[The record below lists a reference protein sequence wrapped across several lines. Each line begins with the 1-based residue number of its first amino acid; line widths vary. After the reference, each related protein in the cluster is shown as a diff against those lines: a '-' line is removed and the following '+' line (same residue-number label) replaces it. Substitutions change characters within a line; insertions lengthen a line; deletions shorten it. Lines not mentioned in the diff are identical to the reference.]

1 MGSLAQDLRF
11 ATRSLA
17 RRPGFAAVAVLTLA
31 LGIGANSAIISVADA
46 VLLRDPPWAEPDRLA
61 LILGRR
67 AAAGADRLPLSFPN
81 FADFAERARSFDGI
95 AAWNSSPGTT
105 LPLTGRGEAEQVRY
119 AAVSASL
126 FDVLGVRP
134 AIGRGFSTGDDV
146 EGAAVVVVGH
156 DFWVRRL
163 GADPDA
169 IGAPLRLDGRMYTVI
184 GVLPA
189 DFRFIEWPAP
199 PQVWLPLM
207 ADPSVP
213 VGNRSPRWARGAS
226 YLGVVGRLSA
236 DASLASAQ
244 AEIDAL
250 ARAIAAENPG
260 MNRDLSFRVVAL
272 REQVVGGLRAT
283 LRLLLAAVA
292 LVLLIACANVAN
304 LLLARGAG
312 RAREIAVRFALG
324 ASRRRV
330 VAQLL
335 AESLVLATAGGLL
348 GVVFAAWAVDLLAAN
363 PFAAPDPFVP
373 FAVDPARIGIDGR
386 VLAFTLL
393 LTVLT
398 AALFGLAPALH
409 GARRAPFDALRE
421 GGRASPSPAAR
432 RARDV
437 LVIAEVA
444 LAVPLLT
451 GAALLVT
458 SLTRLQRVDAG
469 FDPGSTVAAE
479 LDVRGGRYATP
490 AHVAAFYDALLARV
504 AAIPGVAAAGA
515 VERLPLTGPQQS
527 TDFRIEGEAPVEAG
541 ARPNVAYASVTPGA
555 LATLRVPLRAGRA
568 FSGADDAQAARVALI
583 NEAAA
588 ARFFPGVD
596 PVGRRI
602 ALTVE
607 ALRFGPDGPPA
618 IDFDSAF
625 REIVGVVADVRHE
638 GLAVPPQ
645 PAFYVPF
652 AQRPQGDM
660 SVVVRAAAGTVGLAG
675 ALREAVR
682 AVDRDQ
688 PVVAMTTLDDVV
700 ARALGAPR
708 LRTHLL
714 STFALLAAAL
724 AAIGLYGVLAFAV
737 SQRMHELGVRIA
749 FGARPREIFG
759 LVTARALRLAATG
772 IVLGV
777 IAAAALTRLL
787 ASLLFEVD
795 PLDPLAFAAAPALL
809 LAVALLASIGPAR
822 RATRVDPLVAL
833 RAE

>member
-1 MGSLAQDLRF
+1 
-11 ATRSLA
+11 
-17 RRPGFAAVAVLTLA
+17 
-31 LGIGANSAIISVADA
+31 
-46 VLLRDPPWAEPDRLA
+46 
-61 LILGRR
+61 
-67 AAAGADRLPLSFPN
+67 
-81 FADFAERARSFDGI
+81 
-95 AAWNSSPGTT
+95 
-105 LPLTGRGEAEQVRY
+105 
-119 AAVSASL
+119 
-126 FDVLGVRP
+126 
-134 AIGRGFSTGDDV
+134 
-146 EGAAVVVVGH
+146 
-156 DFWVRRL
+156 
-163 GADPDA
+163 
-169 IGAPLRLDGRMYTVI
+169 
-184 GVLPA
+184 
-189 DFRFIEWPAP
+189 
-199 PQVWLPLM
+199 
-207 ADPSVP
+207 
-213 VGNRSPRWARGAS
+213 
-226 YLGVVGRLSA
+226 
-236 DASLASAQ
+236 
-244 AEIDAL
+244 
-250 ARAIAAENPG
+250 
-260 MNRDLSFRVVAL
+260 
-272 REQVVGGLRAT
+272 
-283 LRLLLAAVA
+283 
-292 LVLLIACANVAN
+292 
-304 LLLARGAG
+304 
-312 RAREIAVRFALG
+312 
-324 ASRRRV
+324 
-330 VAQLL
+330 
-335 AESLVLATAGGLL
+335 
-348 GVVFAAWAVDLLAAN
+348 
-363 PFAAPDPFVP
+363 
-373 FAVDPARIGIDGR
+373 

-393 LTVLT
+393 LTILT

-541 ARPNVAYASVTPGA
+541 ARPNVAYGSVTPGA

-645 PAFYVPF
+645 PAVYVPF

-660 SVVVRAAAGTVGLAG
+660 SVIVRAAAGTVGLAG